1 MPTSRRPTFADA
13 IRAAVRISE
22 KIQKRCEKR
31 RGKTARE
38 PIAQRALTAEA
49 TSLRNCYWLP
59 GLSEFDS
66 AKMRRLSNEIGSR
79 AKRAEDKNAL
89 IACTKMAVDDFLAAI
104 ANKKP
109 SVRNTIKLAV

>member
-1 MPTSRRPTFADA
+1 MMVRASPGPRKRSPMPTSRRPTFADA
-13 IRAAVRISE
+13 IRAAVRISD
-22 KIQKRCEKR
+22 KIQKRCEHGQHAGGLMR

-38 PIAQRALTAEA
+38 PIAQRALTAGA

-79 AKRAEDKNAL
+79 AKRAGG
-89 IACTKMAVDDFLAAI
+89 
-104 ANKKP
+104 
-109 SVRNTIKLAV
+109 R